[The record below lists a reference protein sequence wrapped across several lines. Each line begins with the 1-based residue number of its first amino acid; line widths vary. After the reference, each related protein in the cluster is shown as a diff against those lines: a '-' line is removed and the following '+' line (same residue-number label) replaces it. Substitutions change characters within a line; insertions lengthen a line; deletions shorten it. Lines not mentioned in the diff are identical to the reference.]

1 MSEWLDVLAMHELDD
16 PGSIGCR
23 LEGMDGVPFF
33 LVRKD
38 SQLHAYRNRCPHTG
52 APLEWMPD
60 QFLDLDKSF
69 IECAM
74 HGALFRT
81 DNGYCLRGPCAGQSL
96 EALGVRE
103 VNDRVQVDVSPL
115 LESAAREPAG

>member
-1 MSEWLDVLAMHELDD
+1 MSEWLDVLAVHDLDD

-23 LEGMDGVPFF
+23 LEGMDGVPLF
-33 LVRKD
+33 LVRRD
-38 SQLHAYRNRCPHTG
+38 GQLHAYRNRCPHTG

-96 EALGVRE
+96 QALAVRQ
-103 VNDRVQVDVSPL
+103 VDDRIQVDVSPL
-115 LESAAREPAG
+115 RGGA